1 MVDFDDVP
9 DDPALDQDPC
19 VLRRLNVLYLVDEL
33 EWAISQGGITWTTQD
48 AECISEKLTSVLATL
63 RRQAGN

>member
-1 MVDFDDVP
+1 MLDFDDVP
-9 DDPALDQDPC
+9 DDPPPDEDPC

-48 AECISEKLTSVLATL
+48 AECIDGKLADVLATL